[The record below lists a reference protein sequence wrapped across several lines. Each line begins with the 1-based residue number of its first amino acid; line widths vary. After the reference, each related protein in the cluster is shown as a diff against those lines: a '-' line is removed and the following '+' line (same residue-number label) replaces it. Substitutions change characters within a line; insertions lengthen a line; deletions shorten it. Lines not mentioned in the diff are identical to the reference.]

1 MKFIKTTV
9 IGGILFLIPLVVLII
24 VAGKAYDLML
34 GVAKPI
40 AKVLPIDTIA
50 GVAIVN
56 ILAVVIVIALCFLM
70 GLLAQTG
77 PAKRLRDRVD
87 AFLLNLIPGY
97 AMVRGV
103 AANLSPEQQEA
114 MHPVLVRYDDRKRL
128 GIEVERNEQGLVTVY
143 LPGAPSPWTGTVE
156 IFDAERIEQLDARLK
171 DYLDTP
177 QGFGTGS
184 LALLGAGKTDEE
196 QNGRNS

>member
-1 MKFIKTTV
+1 MLKFIKTTV
-9 IGGILFLIPLVVLII
+9 IGGILFLVPLVVLV
-24 VAGKAYDLML
+24 VALHKVFDLMR

-56 ILAVVIVIALCFLM
+56 IIAVAIVLALCFLF
-70 GLLAQTG
+70 GLLARTG
-77 PAKRLRDRVD
+77 PAQRVVDRVD

-114 MHPVLVRYDDRKRL
+114 MHPVLVRYDDRQRL
-128 GIEVERNEQGLVTVY
+128 GIEVERNDRNLVTVY
-143 LPGAPSPWTGTVE
+143 LPGAPSPWSGTVE
-156 IFDAERIEQLDARLK
+156 IFDAGRVEKLDARLK

-177 QGFGTGS
+177 QGFGAGS
-184 LALLGAGKTDEE
+184 LALLSADTKPEGTD
-196 QNGRNS
+196 